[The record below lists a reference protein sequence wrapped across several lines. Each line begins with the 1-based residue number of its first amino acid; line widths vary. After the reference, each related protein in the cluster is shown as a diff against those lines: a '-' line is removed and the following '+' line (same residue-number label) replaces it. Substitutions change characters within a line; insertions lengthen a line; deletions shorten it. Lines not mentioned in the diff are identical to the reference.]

1 MAIYNMTGQ
10 PIYLFGR
17 TTNDKTTSDNGYLH
31 LLQSSGDI
39 NDFIYPCV
47 LESPSSIK
55 FEGLIFNITPSKD
68 MRKYMVD
75 RIKLRRHLRI
85 HSTTS
90 KQHIIV
96 IPKDIYYQIHDTEGF
111 TYPDGELMDENLK
124 GLGVF
129 MNLMK

>member
-10 PIYLFGR
+10 PIYLFGQ
-17 TTNDKTTSDNGYLH
+17 TTNDKTTSGNGYLH

-47 LESPSSIK
+47 LESPSSIE

-75 RIKLRRHLRI
+75 RLKLRKFLEI

-96 IPKDIYYQIHDTEGF
+96 IPKELYFQMHDIEGF
-111 TYPDGELMDENLK
+111 AYPDGELMDEKLN
-124 GLGVF
+124 GLGVYF
-129 MNLMK
+129 SLNK